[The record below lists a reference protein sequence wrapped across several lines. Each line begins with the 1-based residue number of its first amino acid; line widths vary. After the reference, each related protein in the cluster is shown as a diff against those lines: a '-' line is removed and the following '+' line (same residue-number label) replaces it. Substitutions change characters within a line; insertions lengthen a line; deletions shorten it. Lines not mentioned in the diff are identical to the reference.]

1 MMVKTE
7 SMTEPTVF
15 VVDDDTGFRQSLA
28 FLFETAQIP
37 VECFASAEAFLA
49 VVDQERGGCLLID
62 VRMPGMSGPQ
72 LQEEL
77 ARRGVSLPI
86 IFMTAYADLH
96 IGIDAMKRGAVDFL
110 AKPVDG
116 AQLLAHVRTALDR
129 NRSSQ
134 QAEHAKGQF
143 EARLDRLT
151 RREREVLV
159 LALSGRV
166 NKHISRHL
174 GISLR
179 TIEGH
184 RSRIYLKTGIN
195 SLFDLAKQAAEA
207 GVSVDEVIAKLKQTA
222 DGAAPD
228 DTSPHS
234 PDGSS

>member
-110 AKPVDG
+110 AKPVEG
-116 AQLLAHVRTALDR
+116 AQTPGARARRPSTGIAR
-129 NRSSQ
+129 RR
-134 QAEHAKGQF
+134 QAG
-143 EARLDRLT
+143 
-151 RREREVLV
+151 RREG
-159 LALSGRV
+159 AG
-166 NKHISRHL
+166 SRRA
-174 GISLR
+174 S
-179 TIEGH
+179 
-184 RSRIYLKTGIN
+184 TG
-195 SLFDLAKQAAEA
+195 
-207 GVSVDEVIAKLKQTA
+207 
-222 DGAAPD
+222 
-228 DTSPHS
+228 
-234 PDGSS
+234 